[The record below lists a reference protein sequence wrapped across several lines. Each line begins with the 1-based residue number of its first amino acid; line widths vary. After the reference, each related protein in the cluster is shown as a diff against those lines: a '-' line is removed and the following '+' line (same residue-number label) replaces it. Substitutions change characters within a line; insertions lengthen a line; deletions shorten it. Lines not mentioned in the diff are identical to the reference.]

1 MSIGDKNLAENKSIF
16 ETIAEVSKNKNAKEE
31 AERLEKID
39 ETVNYDKLSIVDK
52 NDKKVIGFAKYIN
65 LDLFPKRIFYGSIS
79 LKRAEKIQDEM
90 ESEIYETYLLIM
102 CKSFLR
108 EEMQSLRHFGSIF
121 FNFVIQNLIQNL
133 IQ

>member
-1 MSIGDKNLAENKSIF
+1 M
-16 ETIAEVSKNKNAKEE
+16 
-31 AERLEKID
+31 
-39 ETVNYDKLSIVDK
+39 SIVDK
-52 NDKKVIGFAKYIN
+52 NDKEVIGFAKDMN
-65 LDLFPKRIFYGSIS
+65 LDLFARRIFYGSIS
-79 LKRAEKIQDEM
+79 LKTAEKIQDEL

-108 EEMQSLRHFGSIF
+108 EEMRSLRHLGSIF